1 MKDLIISHVKDV
13 DGVTPVILMNL
24 WNKNYDCKLLDVHE
38 MFDYLTELLTT
49 DLSIYE
55 HIYVVDLTIPQ
66 EIYPLI
72 EQSEYRSKFLV
83 FDHHETHEY
92 ARVYPY
98 VTLNIEEC
106 GTTLFYQYIQS
117 QGFITHSGLE
127 EYIKAVKDLDLW
139 TFEKNNNLLSP
150 KLSSLFEL
158 LGEKRYIQ
166 EMTLL
171 LQKATKTFT
180 FTDFQEQLLVLEEE
194 NKKRYIDKREERM
207 IRGILPNSVRVGMVY
222 AEKYRSEIGNELLKR
237 HLDLDV
243 IIIVNM
249 NGGISL
255 RSRSVDVS
263 KIAYHYGGGGHVLA
277 AGIGISEEVKRE
289 VFQRL
294 LKGEINIEN

>member
-117 QGFITHSGLE
+117 QGFITYSGLE

-150 KLSSLFEL
+150 KLGSLFEL

-171 LQKATKTFT
+171 LQKATKKFT
-180 FTDFQEQLLVLEEE
+180 FTDFQEQLLELEEE